1 MILNLFEKVLNA
13 EYTHTE
19 KERVSYASKISGG
32 VLTILFEESNGRR
45 DWKNNFAFPAKPY
58 RDMEDKWHCHGGF
71 LRAWKDVEP
80 FLQDQIMDKAVHTI
94 RIAGYS
100 HGAAVALLCHEYC
113 RFHRPDCAV
122 MGCGY
127 GCPRV
132 IWGRLRKAVKE
143 RLLGFVVI
151 RNKGDLVT
159 HVPPAILGYKHSST
173 VLTIGGHTHYGMI
186 NAHRHESYFIELKR
200 SERP

>member
-32 VLTILFEESNGRR
+32 VLTILFEESNGAR
-45 DWKNNFAFPAKPY
+45 DWRNNFAFPVKPY

-80 FLQDQIMDKAVHTI
+80 FLQGQIMDKAVHTI

-122 MGCGY
+122 FGVGY

-186 NAHRHESYFIELKR
+186 NAHRPESYLIELR
-200 SERP
+200 RGDQL

>member
-1 MILNLFEKVLNA
+1 MLSELFRKVLDA
-13 EYTHTE
+13 EYTHTD
-19 KERVSYASKISGG
+19 KERVSYAYEVRGG
-32 VLTILFEESNGRR
+32 VLTILFEESNGAA
-45 DWKNNFAFPAKPY
+45 DWANNFAFPVKPY

-80 FLQDQIMDKAVHTI
+80 FLRGQIMSPSIHTI

-113 RFHRPDCAV
+113 HYHRPDCAV
-122 MGCGY
+122 IGY
-127 GCPRV
+127 GFGCPRV

-143 RLLGFVVI
+143 RLLGFVVVRI
-151 RNKGDLVT
+151 KGDLVT

-173 VLTIGGHTHYGMI
+173 VLRIGGHTHYGMI
-186 NAHRHESYFIELKR
+186 NAHRPESYIIELER
-200 SERP
+200 SERL